1 MDERMSESEFP
12 SAAEVIAAS
21 LNTEIVGHSGDYNG
35 GRLTYS
41 RSLGLAIQGLDAL
54 REAGWI
60 VEKLP
65 EPDHREEATDDENG
79 RTDYEAGD
87 VSVFDDGEIHVF
99 GAVWEPAAV
108 RHFGLSLIAAAAV
121 SLDGGSDA

>member
-1 MDERMSESEFP
+1 MSEYP
-12 SAAEVIAAS
+12 SAAEVIAQHRKLWSDTIAS
-21 LNTEIVGHSGDYNG
+21 CSGCDW
-35 GRLTYS
+35 S
-41 RSLGLAIQGLDAL
+41 RFGNITRTDLAHAAHVLDAL

-99 GAVWEPAAV
+99 GAAWEPAAV
-108 RHFGLSLIAAAAV
+108 RHFGRSLIAAAAV
-121 SLDGGSDA
+121 SQDGEK